1 MSESTARPPFVHA
14 NAIVGEGAALGAGTR
29 VWAFAHILSGA
40 RIGADCNVCDHVF
53 IENDVVIGD
62 RVTVKS
68 GVQLWDGI
76 VLEDDVFVGPNATFT
91 NDLFPRSREHQETV
105 PTTIVR
111 RGASIGANAT
121 ILAGVTI
128 GSRAMVGAGAVVT
141 ADVPAHAIVTGN
153 PARIAG
159 YVSADRREALA
170 PRRVGPADRLA
181 VRGAR
186 VVEMPI
192 FTDLRGSL
200 AVGEYGKEIPFEPR
214 RFFLIFDVPSK
225 EVRGEHAH
233 LTLEQLLVCVRG
245 SCVVLLDDGRHR
257 EEIVLDSPRIGLY
270 VPPLT
275 WATQYR
281 HSADVALLALASQP
295 YDPADYIR
303 DYETFRARA
312 VAAG

>member
-1 MSESTARPPFVHA
+1 MSESRPPFVHPS
-14 NAIVGEGAALGAGTR
+14 AIVEEGATIGAGTR
-29 VWAFAHILSGA
+29 LWAFAHVLPRA
-40 RIGADCNVCDHVF
+40 RIGRDCNVCDQVF

-91 NDLFPRSREHQETV
+91 NDRFPRSREYQEKLP
-105 PTTIVR
+105 PTLVR
-111 RGASIGANAT
+111 HGASIGANAT
-121 ILAGVTI
+121 IMAGVTV

-141 ADVPAHAIVTGN
+141 SDVPAHAIVTGN

-159 YVSADRREALA
+159 YVSADRRGALEPQRPAPAEALQ
-170 PRRVGPADRLA
+170 

-186 VVEMPI
+186 VVEMPV

-200 AVGEYGKEIPFEPR
+200 AVGEYGKQISFEPR
-214 RFFLIFDVPSK
+214 RFFVIFDVPSK

-233 LTLEQLLVCVRG
+233 VTLEQLMVCVRG
-245 SCVVLLDDGRHR
+245 SCVVVLDDGRHR
-257 EEIVLDSPRIGLY
+257 EEVVLDSPRIGLY

-275 WATQYR
+275 WTTQYR
-281 HSADVALLALASQP
+281 HSPDVALLVLASQP
-295 YDPADYIR
+295 YDADDYIR
-303 DYETFRARA
+303 DYEAFRQLALA
-312 VAAG
+312 KG